1 MNNLKKNFN
10 FEELYIICFPIA
22 VLLRS
27 TFLNFYIIVGAILFL
42 YRVSRGPKNLINKI
56 LFYPLIIFVL
66 YLIINSFFAEN
77 FYTAIKS
84 SFSQIRFILFAFF
97 ISTINLK
104 NINFKKIIITFSLIT
119 NFISLDALYQYYYGY
134 DFFGIEADFKN
145 NPFRLSGP
153 FGNELIVGAFISI
166 MSIPIVS
173 FVFSKFKIISN
184 KEKVYFF
191 LTIILS
197 FFMVTLS
204 GERISLL
211 IFICST
217 LFLTILNMG
226 FKKFITFLTI
236 FFIALILAY
245 KNIQSVNYKFK
256 EFISLIQQANKSP
269 HIRLFSSAII
279 VGSNNPFIG
288 SGLKNYR
295 EDCDLLKKINFFD
308 PYTKEEILCSSH
320 PHNIYLEIFAE
331 SGLIGLSIFFYI
343 IFKNINHFI
352 KNRKKI
358 DSEVKFIF
366 YSSCIVLLAY
376 LWPIKS
382 SGSFFSTFSASFFW
396 FSYGLILMTT
406 KNKNKI

>member
-1 MNNLKKNFN
+1 
-10 FEELYIICFPIA
+10 
-22 VLLRS
+22 
-27 TFLNFYIIVGAILFL
+27 
-42 YRVSRGPKNLINKI
+42 
-56 LFYPLIIFVL
+56 
-66 YLIINSFFAEN
+66 
-77 FYTAIKS
+77 
-84 SFSQIRFILFAFF
+84 
-97 ISTINLK
+97 
-104 NINFKKIIITFSLIT
+104 
-119 NFISLDALYQYYYGY
+119 
-134 DFFGIEADFKN
+134 
-145 NPFRLSGP
+145 
-153 FGNELIVGAFISI
+153 
-166 MSIPIVS
+166 
-173 FVFSKFKIISN
+173 
-184 KEKVYFF
+184 
-191 LTIILS
+191 
-197 FFMVTLS
+197 
-204 GERISLL
+204 
-211 IFICST
+211 
-217 LFLTILNMG
+217 MG

-236 FFIALILAY
+236 FFVALILAY
-245 KNIQSVNYKFK
+245 KNIESVNYKFK
-256 EFISLIQQANKSP
+256 EFTSLIQQANKSP

-295 EDCDLLKKINFFD
+295 EDCDLLQKSNFFD

-396 FSYGLILMTT
+396 FFYGLILMTT
-406 KNKNKI
+406 KNKK